1 MTETNILPGELFEY
15 AWGHVDWERLE
26 GMHDDVLTAE
36 AQKVVTE
43 ARAQTDMEA
52 VVLYDVVARATLTE
66 MMNRGLVGP
75 DYEHLFWWDGLTRA
89 YVIDMLDGLVN
100 PDKSYKLKGLVA
112 LEAVSDLG

>member
-1 MTETNILPGELFEY
+1 MSETNILPGELFEY
-15 AWGHVDWERLE
+15 AWGNIDWERLE

-36 AQKVVTE
+36 AQQVVIE
-43 ARAQTDMEA
+43 ARKQTDMEA
-52 VVLYDVVARATLTE
+52 KVLYDVVARATLTE

-100 PDKSYKLKGLVA
+100 PDQSHKLKVLVA
-112 LEAVSDLG
+112 FEAVTGNE

>member
-15 AWGHVDWERLE
+15 AWGNIDWERLE

-36 AQKVVTE
+36 AQQVVIE
-43 ARAQTDMEA
+43 ARKQTDMEA

-100 PDKSYKLKGLVA
+100 PDKSYLLTGLVS
-112 LEAVSDLG
+112 LEAVSGLG

>member
-15 AWGHVDWERLE
+15 AWGHVNWERLE

-36 AQKVVTE
+36 AQKVVIE
-43 ARAQTDMEA
+43 ARKQTDMESK
-52 VVLYDVVARATLTE
+52 VLYDVVARATLTE

-75 DYEHLFWWDGLTRA
+75 DYEHLFWWDGLTREL
-89 YVIDMLDGLVN
+89 VIDLLDGLVSI
-100 PDKSYKLKGLVA
+100 DKAYLLEGLVA